1 MERRKIVGWILTAIG
16 VGLLFLI
23 FYQAYTAY
31 SMLTEASFQTP
42 AQLSIPSPV
51 GEVPIEVPGLG
62 SIPKIL
68 KVIADAIYF
77 GVMIAAASKIAGK
90 GIDLLKA

>member
-1 MERRKIVGWILTAIG
+1 MEGRKIAGIVLAAVG
-16 VGLLFLI
+16 VGLLFMV

-31 SMLTEASFQTP
+31 STLTEASFQAP
-42 AQLSIPSPV
+42 AQLTIPSPI
-51 GEVPIEVPGLG
+51 GEVPVELPGLG

-68 KVIADAIYF
+68 KVIADSIYF

-90 GIDLLKA
+90 GIDLLKD

>member
-1 MERRKIVGWILTAIG
+1 MERGKVIGWILIATG
-16 VGLLFLI
+16 VGLLFLV
-23 FYQAYTAY
+23 FYQAYMAY
-31 SMLTEASFQTP
+31 SILTEASFQTSV
-42 AQLSIPSPV
+42 QLSIPSPV
-51 GEVPIEVPGLG
+51 GEVPVEVPGLG

-68 KVIADAIYF
+68 KVIADSIYF